1 MGECYDMSIRLL
13 NTVEAAVVVVVVG
26 SVWWGDT
33 GEKEDESW
41 LTPNIPQS
49 MYSQVWVLPIFSMD
63 FFFFFCAFWL
73 NYIPPMANTDLYI
86 RICETDYKNHAM
98 FQLPMDHV

>member
-26 SVWWGDT
+26 SVWWEVTLERKMRID
-33 GEKEDESW
+33 W
-41 LTPNIPQS
+41 HVYLNP
-49 MYSQVWVLPIFSMD
+49 MYSQVWVLPIFLWI
-63 FFFFFCAFWL
+63 FFFCAFWL
-73 NYIPPMANTDLYI
+73 DYIPPMANTDLYI